1 MVVLT
6 IAMVLL
12 LASVP
17 LARSWM
23 ANARLGQAESQ
34 LLQAYAKARA
44 LALRNPLAA
53 TGSTTA
59 ASLRIR
65 DLRRVEVY
73 EGSSGTLA
81 WSATLPAGVDSWL
94 AVDAAAAS
102 AGCGNTLSLD
112 NAGLRL
118 DACLYYQLSA
128 EGGGRRV
135 STLR

>member
-1 MVVLT
+1 MIVLT
-6 IAMVLL
+6 IAMLLL

-44 LALRNPLAA
+44 VALRNPLAA
-53 TGSTTA
+53 TGSMTA

-73 EGSSGTLA
+73 EGSSGALA

-94 AVDAAAAS
+94 AADAAAAS
-102 AGCGNTLSLD
+102 AGCSNTQPLD
-112 NAGLRL
+112 NAGLPL
-118 DACLYYQLSA
+118 AACVFYHLSA
-128 EGGGRRV
+128 DGGDHRV
-135 STLR
+135 SRLR